1 MLARIKGCVLYAL
14 AAVVAVLAVALNVL
28 RARNARLDAEL
39 ERRER
44 SRLQAIADG
53 LKARAARANQ
63 AAVASKRER
72 EEAEKSI
79 QQGRRDYF
87 EREE

>member
-1 MLARIKGCVLYAL
+1 MQRIKSWALYAL
-14 AAVVAVLAVALNVL
+14 AGVVVALAVAVNVL
-28 RARNARLDAEL
+28 RAKNARLSAEM

-63 AAVASKRER
+63 AAVASRRER

>member
-1 MLARIKGCVLYAL
+1 MLARIKSWALYAL
-14 AAVVAVLAVALNVL
+14 AGVVLALAVAVNVL
-28 RARNARLDAEL
+28 RARNARLSAEM

-53 LKARAARANQ
+53 LKARAAKANQ
-63 AAVASKRER
+63 AAVQSKQER
-72 EEAEKSI
+72 AEAEQSI

-87 EREE
+87 EREK

>member
-1 MLARIKGCVLYAL
+1 MLARIKAWALYAL
-14 AAVVAVLAVALNVL
+14 AAAAAVLAVAVNVL

-53 LKARAARANQ
+53 IKERAARANQ
-63 AAVASKRER
+63 AAAVSKRER
-72 EEAEKSI
+72 EEAEKAI
-79 QQGRRDYF
+79 REGRRDYF
-87 EREE
+87 EK

>member
-1 MLARIKGCVLYAL
+1 MQRIKSWALYAL
-14 AAVVAVLAVALNVL
+14 AGVVVALAVALNVL

-44 SRLQAIADG
+44 SRLQSIAEG
-53 LKARAARANQ
+53 LKARAERANQ
-63 AAVASKRER
+63 AAAASKRER
-72 EEAEKSI
+72 EEAEQSI

>member
-1 MLARIKGCVLYAL
+1 MQRIKGWALYAL
-14 AAVVAVLAVALNVL
+14 AGVVVALAVAVNVL
-28 RARNARLDAEL
+28 RARNARLDAEM

-53 LKARAARANQ
+53 LKERAARANQ
-63 AAVASKRER
+63 AAVQSRRER
-72 EEAEKSI
+72 AEAEQSI

>member
-1 MLARIKGCVLYAL
+1 MLARIKGWALYAL
-14 AAVVAVLAVALNVL
+14 AAVVVALAVAVNVL

-53 LKARAARANQ
+53 LKERASRANQ
-63 AAVASKRER
+63 AAAVSKRER
-72 EEAEKSI
+72 EEAEKGMKE
-79 QQGRRDYF
+79 GRRDYF
-87 EREE
+87 EK

>member
-1 MLARIKGCVLYAL
+1 MQRIKSWALYAL
-14 AAVVAVLAVALNVL
+14 AAVVAALAVAVNVL
-28 RARNARLDAEL
+28 RAKNARLDAEL

-53 LKARAARANQ
+53 LKARAVKANQ

-87 EREE
+87 EREK

>member
-1 MLARIKGCVLYAL
+1 MLARIKGWALYAL
-14 AAVVAVLAVALNVL
+14 AGVVVALAVALNVL
-28 RARNARLDAEL
+28 RARNARLDAEM

-53 LKARAARANQ
+53 LKERAARANQ

-72 EEAEKSI
+72 EEAEKGMKE
-79 QQGRRDYF
+79 GRRDYF
-87 EREE
+87 EK

>member
-1 MLARIKGCVLYAL
+1 MLARIKAWALYVLAG
-14 AAVVAVLAVALNVL
+14 VVFALAVAVNVL
-28 RARNARLDAEL
+28 RAKNARLAAEM

-63 AAVASKRER
+63 AAVASKQER
-72 EEAEKSI
+72 AEAEQAI
-79 QQGRRDYF
+79 REGRRDYF
-87 EREE
+87 EK

>member
-1 MLARIKGCVLYAL
+1 MLARIKGWALYAL
-14 AAVVAVLAVALNVL
+14 AAVVVALAVAVNVL

-53 LKARAARANQ
+53 LKERAARANQ
-63 AAVASKRER
+63 AAAVSNRER
-72 EEAEKSI
+72 EEAEKGMKE
-79 QQGRRDYF
+79 GRRDYF
-87 EREE
+87 EK

>member
-1 MLARIKGCVLYAL
+1 MQRIKSWALYAL
-14 AAVVAVLAVALNVL
+14 AGVVLALAVAVNVL
-28 RARNARLDAEL
+28 RAKNARLSAEM

-53 LKARAARANQ
+53 LKERAARANQ
-63 AAVASKRER
+63 AAAVSKRER

-79 QQGRRDYF
+79 REGRRDYF
-87 EREE
+87 EK

>member
-1 MLARIKGCVLYAL
+1 MLARIKVWALYAL
-14 AAVVAVLAVALNVL
+14 AAAVLALAVALNVL
-28 RARNARLDAEL
+28 RARNARLNAEL

-53 LKARAARANQ
+53 LKARAVKANQ

-72 EEAEKSI
+72 EEAEKAI
-79 QQGRRDYF
+79 REGRRDYF
-87 EREE
+87 EK

>member
-1 MLARIKGCVLYAL
+1 MLAQIKGWALYAL
-14 AAVVAVLAVALNVL
+14 AAVVAVLAVAVNVL

-53 LKARAARANQ
+53 LKERAARANQ
-63 AAVASKRER
+63 AAAVSQRER
-72 EEAEKSI
+72 EEAEKGMKE
-79 QQGRRDYF
+79 GRRDYF
-87 EREE
+87 EK

>member
-1 MLARIKGCVLYAL
+1 MLAKIKSWALYAL
-14 AAVVAVLAVALNVL
+14 AGVVVALAVAVNVL

-39 ERRER
+39 ARRER

-53 LKARAARANQ
+53 LKERAARANQ

-72 EEAEKSI
+72 EEAEQAIREGK
-79 QQGRRDYF
+79 RDFF
-87 EREE
+87 EK

>member
-1 MLARIKGCVLYAL
+1 MLAKIKSWALYAL
-14 AAVVAVLAVALNVL
+14 AGVVVALAVAVNVL
-28 RARNARLDAEL
+28 RAKNARFDAEL
-39 ERRER
+39 ARRER

-72 EEAEKSI
+72 EEAEKGMKE
-79 QQGRRDYF
+79 GRRDYF
-87 EREE
+87 ENQ

>member
-1 MLARIKGCVLYAL
+1 MLARIKGWALYAL
-14 AAVVAVLAVALNVL
+14 AAVVVALAVAVNVL
-28 RARNARLDAEL
+28 RARNARLDAEM

-53 LKARAARANQ
+53 LKERAARANQ

-72 EEAEKSI
+72 EEAEKAI
-79 QQGRRDYF
+79 REGRRDYF
-87 EREE
+87 EK

>member
-1 MLARIKGCVLYAL
+1 MQRIKGWALYAL
-14 AAVVAVLAVALNVL
+14 AGVVVALAVAVNVL
-28 RARNARLDAEL
+28 RARNARLDAEMA
-39 ERRER
+39 RRER

-53 LKARAARANQ
+53 LKARAERANQ
-63 AAVASKRER
+63 AAAVSKRER

-87 EREE
+87 EREK

>member
-1 MLARIKGCVLYAL
+1 MQRIKSWALYAL
-14 AAVVAVLAVALNVL
+14 AGVVVALAVAVNVL

-53 LKARAARANQ
+53 LKERAARANQ
-63 AAVASKRER
+63 AAVASRWER
-72 EEAEKSI
+72 EEAEKGMKE
-79 QQGRRDYF
+79 GRRDYF
-87 EREE
+87 EK